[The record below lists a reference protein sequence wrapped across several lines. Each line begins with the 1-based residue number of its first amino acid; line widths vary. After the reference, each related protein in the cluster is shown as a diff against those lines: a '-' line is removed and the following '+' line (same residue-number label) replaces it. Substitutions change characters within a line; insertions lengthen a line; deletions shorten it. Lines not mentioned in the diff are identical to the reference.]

1 MKQQGIVLL
10 AAGLILVVVLILT
23 GYVEKAENMQSMQEI
38 LSQEEPITEDQI
50 RNIDQNIVDEYY
62 NRENSE
68 SDDGRGYNFTVIIN
82 DVIQR

>member
-23 GYVEKAENMQSMQEI
+23 GYVEKAEDMQNMQEI
-38 LSQEEPITEDQI
+38 LSQEEPLSEDQI

-62 NRENSE
+62 NREDSE
-68 SDDGRGYNFTVIIN
+68 TDDGRGYNFTVIIN
-82 DVIQR
+82 DVVQR

>member
-38 LSQEEPITEDQI
+38 LSQEEPLTEDQI

-82 DVIQR
+82 DVIKI

>member
-1 MKQQGIVLL
+1 M
-10 AAGLILVVVLILT
+10 
-23 GYVEKAENMQSMQEI
+23 EKAENMQSMQEI
-38 LSQEEPITEDQI
+38 LSQEEPLTEDQI

>member
-38 LSQEEPITEDQI
+38 LSQEEPLTEDQI
-50 RNIDQNIVDEYY
+50 RNID
-62 NRENSE
+62 
-68 SDDGRGYNFTVIIN
+68 
-82 DVIQR
+82 

>member
-38 LSQEEPITEDQI
+38 LSQEEPLTEDQI
-50 RNIDQNIVDEYY
+50 RNIDQNIVD
-62 NRENSE
+62 
-68 SDDGRGYNFTVIIN
+68 
-82 DVIQR
+82 

>member
-38 LSQEEPITEDQI
+38 LSQEEPLTEEI
-50 RNIDQNIVDEYY
+50 GRASC
-62 NRENSE
+62 RE
-68 SDDGRGYNFTVIIN
+68 RVCAYV
-82 DVIQR
+82 

>member
-38 LSQEEPITEDQI
+38 LSQEEPLSEDQI

-62 NRENSE
+62 NREDSE
-68 SDDGRGYNFTVIIN
+68 TDDGRGYNFTVIIN
-82 DVIQR
+82 DVVQR

>member
-38 LSQEEPITEDQI
+38 LSQEEPLTEDQI
-50 RNIDQNIVDEYY
+50 RNIDQNIVDE
-62 NRENSE
+62 
-68 SDDGRGYNFTVIIN
+68 
-82 DVIQR
+82 

>member
-38 LSQEEPITEDQI
+38 LSQEEPLTEDQI

-68 SDDGRGYNFTVIIN
+68 SDDGRGYNFTFIIN

>member
-1 MKQQGIVLL
+1 
-10 AAGLILVVVLILT
+10 
-23 GYVEKAENMQSMQEI
+23 MQSMQEC
-38 LSQEEPITEDQI
+38 LSKEEPVTEDQI
-50 RNIDQNIVDEYY
+50 RNIDQNIVEEYY

>member
-38 LSQEEPITEDQI
+38 LSQEEPLTEDQI

-62 NRENSE
+62 NLENSE

>member
-38 LSQEEPITEDQI
+38 LSQEEPLTEDQI